1 MHVCVHL
8 AEQLVGVSVEL
19 SVQIQHA
26 ADEIVELGVAAGA
39 ESTEAGRS
47 NIVSGGAHVT
57 MPIVSDICFM
67 RIWPL
72 PGKRFAP
79 LATPICSAP

>member
-19 SVQIQHA
+19 SVQIQRA

-39 ESTEAGRS
+39 ESTEAGS
-47 NIVSGGAHVT
+47 S
-57 MPIVSDICFM
+57 
-67 RIWPL
+67 
-72 PGKRFAP
+72 KY
-79 LATPICSAP
+79 

>member
-39 ESTEAGRS
+39 GSTGAGRS
-47 NIVSGGAHVT
+47 KY
-57 MPIVSDICFM
+57 CKW
-67 RIWPL
+67 R
-72 PGKRFAP
+72 
-79 LATPICSAP
+79 SARDNADSL